1 MKMTQYLK
9 WKADPSKGEVFT
21 PIGLVK
27 EMLDKIP
34 EEVWRNPDSVFLDPC
49 MGKGTFLI
57 EIVDRLTYIYGYT
70 EKDAKSR
77 VYGYDI
83 RVKYINYLQ
92 RRGFINVRHKDFLNE
107 IIKMKFDVVLGN
119 PPFQDGTKKGGQN
132 KIYLDITKQSLSLLK
147 DDGILCFIT
156 PTSILKNTKRF
167 SLVGVEG
174 LKFVDFNTDDYF
186 KQGIKICSWMVD
198 KKHEGDINVIIKDKM
213 IQSPKGEM
221 IYNFIENE
229 GIFFK
234 IYQKLKE
241 ITKSPKDRMFLQNPV
256 DTKTGRNFV
265 QDEIFQYPVHK
276 IQKGEKIVVQY
287 NKPTPK
293 LYGQNKFIIPIT
305 KGFLEESTFTDIDDY
320 DVAHLFLRINNN
332 EELSNVKSFIF
343 SEYFIEHVNKW
354 KKMDGYG
361 YNYALKHLPK
371 FDINKHWTSEEVKT
385 FIESYVE

>member
-1 MKMTQYLK
+1 MEIKEIAYQSLFNNLSKNDTQN
-9 WKADPSKGEVFT
+9 VFT
-21 PIGLVK
+21 PPRLIRRMLSRLKFDSDGTVLVWYNVEFLVYLVK
-27 EMLDKIP
+27 EVGLNPKNIYIYTNTEDKLILEKKGYNVFYQDIIDFDKI
-34 EEVWRNPDSVFLDPC
+34 NSQF
-49 MGKGTFLI
+49 K
-57 EIVDRLTYIYGYT
+57 
-70 EKDAKSR
+70 
-77 VYGYDI
+77 
-83 RVKYINYLQ
+83 
-92 RRGFINVRHKDFLNE
+92 
-107 IIKMKFDVVLGN
+107 KMKFDVVLGN

-147 DDGILCFIT
+147 DNGIICFIT
-156 PTSILKNTKRF
+156 PTSILKKTKRF
-167 SLVGVEG
+167 SLVGIKG
-174 LKFVDFNTDDYF
+174 LKFVNFNTDDYF

-198 KKHEGDINVIIKDKM
+198 KKYEGDINVIIKDKI

-229 GIFFK
+229 GNFFK

-256 DTKTGRNFV
+256 DTKTGRKFV

-320 DVAHLFLRINNN
+320 DVAHLFLKINND
-332 EELSNVKSFIF
+332 EELNNVKSFIF
-343 SEYFIEHVNKW
+343 SKYFIEHVSKW

-371 FDINKHWTSEEVKT
+371 FNINKHWTSEEVKT
-385 FIESYVE
+385 FIESYIE